1 MWGRGMGGRLS
12 RRTSP
17 DLQASLAGR
26 SGCSR
31 RSGSRQRLPAS
42 ELRSCCGS
50 RPGFSHA
57 GTSGKGAGH
66 GRLSPPSFRS
76 AAPPVTCRSRCPFR
90 QPEAA
95 WRHIACNAP
104 ISGIYRLHEQ
114 TRIAGAD
121 VPHPDRVGGR
131 AAARLR
137 DHDGRRPHFLRPGQ
151 AASWHAVRGT
161 RPAQKRR
168 PRRRRARRGGRRQAA
183 PLLPADAH
191 RQPTPRGGSRTAA
204 RERERRDIP
213 AQEARCRPV
222 RRHAMTHRSE
232 LERRYRRLLTWYP
245 AEHRR
250 ANGEEMLGVLLASAP
265 GRQRRPSISDALD
278 LALGGLRIRFRALLA
293 GQFGRNFTDALAVY
307 SIATPV
313 MWTIIQVAFTF
324 VYTYHLVAH
333 GIATSAVLGL
343 VAPISV
349 ELIFLILTV
358 APPVLA
364 WRGRR
369 AAAVAVALIP
379 AAFTTVLAVTPTMTT
394 EFEAA
399 NSLLTVLLVVA
410 LVISPGPR
418 HGAKVMSRWTWAVV
432 CGAGLAG
439 SVPLYAITSP
449 SMLTGA
455 RVPMFAG
462 IAVAA
467 AA

>member
-1 MWGRGMGGRLS
+1 
-12 RRTSP
+12 
-17 DLQASLAGR
+17 
-26 SGCSR
+26 
-31 RSGSRQRLPAS
+31 
-42 ELRSCCGS
+42 
-50 RPGFSHA
+50 
-57 GTSGKGAGH
+57 
-66 GRLSPPSFRS
+66 
-76 AAPPVTCRSRCPFR
+76 
-90 QPEAA
+90 
-95 WRHIACNAP
+95 
-104 ISGIYRLHEQ
+104 
-114 TRIAGAD
+114 
-121 VPHPDRVGGR
+121 
-131 AAARLR
+131 
-137 DHDGRRPHFLRPGQ
+137 
-151 AASWHAVRGT
+151 
-161 RPAQKRR
+161 
-168 PRRRRARRGGRRQAA
+168 
-183 PLLPADAH
+183 
-191 RQPTPRGGSRTAA
+191 
-204 RERERRDIP
+204 
-213 AQEARCRPV
+213 
-222 RRHAMTHRSE
+222 MTHRSE

-250 ANGEEMLGVLLASAP
+250 ANGEEMLGVLLASAR

-333 GIATSAVLGL
+333 GIATSAVPGL

-449 SMLTGA
+449 SMLTEA

-467 AA
+467 AAGLIITLPRGVAVRMLVLMAAPVYLEGLGMATAYGSGRSWVSISYVAVYLPALTVVVLTGAVGWLGTRRRLTPTD